1 MVYSRLGS
9 PFCLVEV
16 KAILKLDQ
24 KPTTIEEVKQE
35 IDFYRQKMPELRGLL
50 DLYYDL
56 FEIELSYV
64 PKIRLKLK
72 KRSDAE
78 IKKSIEEGAPLL
90 DTKALPVDNKLFNKA
105 INDIGHIIMGRVI
118 EQKPELEEP
127 LDKLL
132 SHPDLTTNDNNNPS
146 PFVENL
152 LAFDTSYFTRLAE
165 SIALNNEVLFFI
177 AYHAISPFIEKASF
191 SFRDKFDYQKWQN
204 GVCPICGK
212 KPAMAKLRMED
223 GLRVL
228 QCSLCRSWWSYPRL
242 KCVVCGNDDQ
252 ETLEYF
258 YAKEDQAHRVNVCNK
273 CKKYIKTTDCRQLER
288 DVNLEV
294 EDLATVYLDLVAKE
308 RGYEP
313 GGRITFA
320 VSAG

>member
-1 MVYSRLGS
+1 
-9 PFCLVEV
+9 
-16 KAILKLDQ
+16 
-24 KPTTIEEVKQE
+24 
-35 IDFYRQKMPELRGLL
+35 MPELRGLL
-50 DLYYDL
+50 DLYHDL
-56 FEIELSYV
+56 FEVELSYI
-64 PKIRLKLK
+64 PKIRLKLQK
-72 KRSDAE
+72 CSDAE
-78 IKKSIEEGAPLL
+78 IKKNIEEGTPLL
-90 DTKALPVDNKLFNKA
+90 DMKTLPVDNKLFNKV
-105 INDIGHIIMGRVI
+105 INDIGHVIIGKVI
-118 EQKPELEEP
+118 EQKPEFQEP

-132 SHPDLTTNDNNNPS
+132 VHPDLTTNDNSNPS
-146 PFVENL
+146 PFVKNL
-152 LAFDTSYFTRLAE
+152 LAFDTPYFTRLAE
-165 SIALNNEVLFFI
+165 SIALNSEVLFFI

-204 GVCPICGK
+204 GVCPVCGK
-212 KPAMAKLRMED
+212 KPAMAKLREED

-258 YAKEDQAHRVNVCNK
+258 YSKDDQAHRVNVCNK
-273 CKKYIKTTDCRQLER
+273 CKKYIKTTDCRKMER

-313 GGRITFA
+313 GGRVTFA
-320 VSAG
+320 VAAS

>member
-1 MVYSRLGS
+1 MFKGG
-9 PFCLVEV
+9 F
-16 KAILKLDQ
+16 AILKLNQ
-24 KPTTIEEVKQE
+24 KLTTIEEVKRE
-35 IDFYRQKMPELRGLL
+35 MDFYRQKMPELRGLL
-50 DLYYDL
+50 DLYASL
-56 FEIELSYV
+56 FEIELSCI

-78 IKKSIEEGAPLL
+78 VEKNIEEGMPLL
-90 DTKALPVDNKLFNKA
+90 DTKDLLVDAKLFNKA
-105 INDIGHIIMGRVI
+105 MDDIGHVIMGKVI

-132 SHPDLTTNDNNNPS
+132 SHPDLATSDSNDQPL
-146 PFVENL
+146 FVKNL
-152 LAFDTSYFTRLAE
+152 LAFDTSYLTRLAE
-165 SIALNNEVLFFI
+165 SIALNNEILFFI
-177 AYHAISPFIEKASF
+177 AYHAIAPFIEKASF
-191 SFRDKFDYQKWQN
+191 SFRDRFDYQKWQK

-212 KPAMAKLRMED
+212 KPAMAKLRKED

-273 CKKYIKTTDCRQLER
+273 CKKYIKTTDCRKLER

-320 VSAG
+320 ASVS